1 MLKQAGFVPVV
12 CVGRLCLD
20 KQPAIYGVHQYFP
33 AQNVPKPATT
43 EIQCGGGEKARF
55 CSTFSSSS
63 FHTPAGLDWL
73 GFSVEGTFLM
83 PYLECSLL
91 RVNVMIK
98 SARLPL
104 IH

>member
-1 MLKQAGFVPVV
+1 MVFTSIFLPFRMFQNLPLLKSSV
-12 CVGRLCLD
+12 
-20 KQPAIYGVHQYFP
+20 
-33 AQNVPKPATT
+33 
-43 EIQCGGGEKARF
+43 EGEERQRF

-91 RVNVMIK
+91 RVNVMVK

-104 IH
+104 IHY

>member
-1 MLKQAGFVPVV
+1 MFQNLPLLKSSA
-12 CVGRLCLD
+12 
-20 KQPAIYGVHQYFP
+20 
-33 AQNVPKPATT
+33 
-43 EIQCGGGEKARF
+43 EGEKGKAF
-55 CSTFSSSS
+55 APTFSSP

-91 RVNVMIK
+91 IVNVMVK

-104 IH
+104 IQY